1 MKECEKCKYLRRCSD
16 KLVCGSNSSDN
27 YDQYIEKI
35 DRCDVFGFNWPPHPE
50 ENCEAAEASGGN
62 DMSFQKTVGIPPL
75 QFEFRL
81 KDDPVNHPDHYNSH
95 QHECIDEML
104 AVFGKEAVINFCI
117 CNAWKYRY
125 RADSKGSHDQDM
137 EKADWYINKAMEL
150 KNEKNY
156 DWVEERR

>member
-50 ENCEAAEASGGN
+50 ETCEAAEDPIG
-62 DMSFQKTVGIPPL
+62 MVFP
-75 QFEFRL
+75 FEIDHFEIDS

-95 QHECIDEML
+95 QYECIDEML
-104 AVFGKEAVINFCI
+104 AVFGKEAVINFCV

-125 RADSKGSHDQDM
+125 RADSKGSHDRDM
-137 EKADWYINKAMEL
+137 AKADWYIDKAMEL

>member
-16 KLVCGSNSSDN
+16 KLVCGADSSDN

-35 DRCDVFGFNWPPHPE
+35 DRCDVFGFNWPSHPE
-50 ENCEAAEASGGN
+50 ENREAAEAYGG
-62 DMSFQKTVGIPPL
+62 MVLP
-75 QFEFRL
+75 FEIDHFEIDS
-81 KDDPVNHPDHYNSH
+81 KDDPVNHPAHYNSH

-104 AVFGKEAVINFCI
+104 AVFGKEAVINFCV

-125 RADSKGSHDQDM
+125 RADSKGSHDRDM
-137 EKADWYINKAMEL
+137 AKADWYIDKAMEL